1 VTPEQLVGRRVA
13 FKDDEEHRECWHFR
27 SGLKT
32 GVVLKK
38 VMSLAKKAELLS
50 AELEI
55 DPELFS
61 DENEVPRLW
70 VKADPCEKFP
80 NGCELAVEPECLVV
94 LGKDTGRWGLP

>member
-1 VTPEQLVGRRVA
+1 MTPEEMVGMRVA
-13 FKDDEEHRECWHFR
+13 FKDDDEHHECWHFQA
-27 SGLKT
+27 GLKT
-32 GVVLKK
+32 AVVLKK
-38 VMSLAKKAELLS
+38 VISLAQKAEMLS

-80 NGCELAVEPECLVV
+80 NGCELAVEPECLMVV
-94 LGKDTGRWGLP
+94 GKAPSRW

>member
-1 VTPEQLVGRRVA
+1 MTPEQMVGMRVA
-13 FKDDEEHRECWHFR
+13 FKDDEEHRDCWHCR
-27 SGLKT
+27 AGLKT

-38 VMSLAKKAELLS
+38 VISLTKKAEMLS

-55 DPELFS
+55 DPELFA

-70 VKADPCEKFP
+70 VKADPCERFL

-94 LGKDTGRWGLP
+94 IGRPSYS